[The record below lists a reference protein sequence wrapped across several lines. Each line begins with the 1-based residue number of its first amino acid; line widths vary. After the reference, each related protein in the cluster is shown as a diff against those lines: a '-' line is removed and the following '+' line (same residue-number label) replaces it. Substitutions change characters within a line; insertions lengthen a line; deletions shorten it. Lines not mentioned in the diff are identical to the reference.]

1 MNKIKRYITEDQ
13 PQILNLDMR
22 EVAAAAA
29 VTLGMQQSPAV
40 VSLLA
45 AKQLLPVCFLQSSFS
60 FKKNLRGEQAA

>member
-13 PQILNLDMR
+13 PQILNLHMR
-22 EVAAAAA
+22 EVAAAA
-29 VTLGMQQSPAV
+29 VTLGVQQSPAV